1 VYNYIGAG
9 VSPDKA
15 DYYEVVFSP
24 TGIARINKV
33 LNGVRSLVASS
44 THNVPRNV
52 WFDVAV
58 LRRGT
63 TTTVKVNGTTLFNN
77 VQQGE
82 LGSGNVGVVTHW
94 SKGQFD
100 NVVVRDDPL
109 R

>member
-1 VYNYIGAG
+1 
-9 VSPDKA
+9 
-15 DYYEVVFSP
+15 VFST

-33 LNGVRSLVASS
+33 LNGVRTLVASS

-52 WFDVAV
+52 WFNVQI

-63 TTTVKVNGTTLFNN
+63 TTTVKVNGTTIFDN

-82 LGSGNVGVVTHW
+82 LGAGNVGVVTHW
-94 SKGQFD
+94 SKGRFD
-100 NVVVRDDPL
+100 NVVVRDDPV